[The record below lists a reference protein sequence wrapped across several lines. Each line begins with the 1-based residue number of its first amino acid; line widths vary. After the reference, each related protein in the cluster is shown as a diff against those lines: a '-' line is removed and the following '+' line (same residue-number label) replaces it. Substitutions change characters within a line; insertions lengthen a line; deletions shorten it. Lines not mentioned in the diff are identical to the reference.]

1 MKRISTLILSLLVL
15 LFSQAA
21 NAEEQSADYIK
32 HLKKIGQTL
41 ERFDI
46 VRNIDEKYNEDSLI
60 SRRDA
65 FQMAYIVKNSKRALV
80 YEPDD
85 VEAVTELCEKR
96 MMTYL
101 QNVEFSDVE
110 PGTYD
115 YALVYSLVASDL
127 ILGKTDAS
135 LDIYSNEALTYEE
148 CVELLKASKP
158 KADIDSIATYEEA
171 LTIIGRMVY
180 IPENWSTYYDELDAI
195 VDMNV
200 EHPYYSAAI
209 KNGLINSEPGS
220 PVVSENMLNQPIS
233 AYEFMHLLYRAL
245 YIPTVYVGCYG
256 KYYEIRYI
264 NNYIGTSDFGYDLEY
279 DGTKIVM

>member
-1 MKRISTLILSLLVL
+1 MKRIFASILILLVL

-21 NAEEQSADYIK
+21 GAEEQSSDYIK
-32 HLKKIGQTL
+32 HLKKIGHTL
-41 ERFDI
+41 EQFDI
-46 VRNIDEKYNEDSLI
+46 VRSVDEKYNESSLI

-65 FQMAYIVKNSKRALV
+65 FQMAYIVKNSKRALE

-85 VEAVTELCEKR
+85 VEAVAELCEKR
-96 MMTYL
+96 MQTYL
-101 QNVEFSDVE
+101 QNFEFSDVE

-115 YALVYSLVASDL
+115 YALVYSLAASGL
-127 ILGKTDAS
+127 ILGKTDDS
-135 LDIYSNEALTYEE
+135 LEAYPSEAMTYEE

-158 KADIDSIATYEEA
+158 KADLDGTATYEEA

-180 IPENWSTYYDELDAI
+180 IPDNWSTYYDELDAI
-195 VDMNV
+195 VDMSA

-220 PVVSENMLNQPIS
+220 PVVSEDMLNQPVP

-256 KYYEIRYI
+256 EHYEVRYI
-264 NNYIGTSDFGYDLEY
+264 DNYIGTSDFGYDLEY
-279 DGTKIVM
+279 DGTKIEN